1 MQDLH
6 QQLLLKGRLYGAPYA
21 SSVTLIDRKT
31 SSAQSLRTKA
41 LQAPTVGR
49 LWAALDRR
57 LACDTCSFA
66 ASNEGEVTLHYGI
79 EHGGL
84 NFFRQEVLKR
94 QSLGGMLVSGE
105 DLLSTRVADG
115 NCKAKWRSYDPQQEL
130 KMLSLL
136 SVHNHPL
143 YRNLLWFNQC
153 MPNGQPN
160 CNICGL
166 RLPSEYLMVAH
177 LGLRPHFKADTLVWL
192 QEA

>member
-31 SSAQSLRTKA
+31 SSAKSLRTKA

-84 NFFRQEVLKR
+84 NFFRQEVLNR

-115 NCKAKWRSYDPQQEL
+115 NCKPSGVLTIHSKSLKCSARPPSTTSACQMASRIATFVGSGFPQ
-130 KMLSLL
+130 
-136 SVHNHPL
+136 N
-143 YRNLLWFNQC
+143 
-153 MPNGQPN
+153 
-160 CNICGL
+160 
-166 RLPSEYLMVAH
+166 
-177 LGLRPHFKADTLVWL
+177 T
-192 QEA
+192 